1 MAQKTEQKIIKWF
14 GIGMGILLIIMLIF
28 LVVHQIDEFEQ
39 QNDPQL
45 ERLRNIFKEFFN
57 QDKEWKYPL
66 DMLNHRNIPKEVNLY
81 KGKKSYTLNKHKI
94 HLCLKD
100 PQGQYYSENMLIY
113 VLAHEY
119 AHCLAKSIGHT
130 DEFHEIFE
138 ALLVELTDS
147 GYYDPSQ
154 EIIMDYCQHED
165 DS

>member
-1 MAQKTEQKIIKWF
+1 
-14 GIGMGILLIIMLIF
+14 
-28 LVVHQIDEFEQ
+28 
-39 QNDPQL
+39 
-45 ERLRNIFKEFFN
+45 
-57 QDKEWKYPL
+57 
-66 DMLNHRNIPKEVNLY
+66 MLNHRNIPKEVNLY

-119 AHCLAKSIGHT
+119 AHCLATSIGHT

-138 ALLVELTDS
+138 ALLVEMTDS

-154 EIIMDYCQHED
+154 EIIMDYCQHGD

>member
-1 MAQKTEQKIIKWF
+1 MTQKTEQQLIKWS
-14 GIGMGILLIIMLIF
+14 GVGMGILLIIMLIF
-28 LVVHQIDEFEQ
+28 LVNKQIDDFKH

-45 ERLRNIFKEFFN
+45 DRLRNIFTNFFS
-57 QDKEWKYPL
+57 QDKQWKYPL
-66 DMLNHRNIPKEVNLY
+66 HMLNHRDICKEVTIY
-81 KGKKSYTLNKHKI
+81 KSKKSYTINKHKI
-94 HLCLKD
+94 YLCLKD
-100 PQGQYYSENMLIY
+100 SNNKYYSENMLIY

-119 AHCLAKSIGHT
+119 AHCCCISIGHT